1 MWFVVTRKRLPTP
14 SAKRDT
20 NSFAGPWSIIV
31 AAFCIVAGAARASDG
46 EAPALP
52 ETLDEVVF
60 ATRAYGPDGH
70 YYANFGYYC
79 FDPEQKVYSQGGG
92 GLWRLNLRTGQLT
105 ALLQDDDGG
114 VRDPQV
120 DYDARKVLFS
130 YRKGGSHHYHLYEIN
145 LDGSQLRQLT
155 DGPYDDIEPTY
166 LPDGDIVF
174 CSTRCNRWVMC
185 WKAPV
190 AILYRCDAEG
200 GNVEML
206 SSNTSTENTPAVLPD
221 GRILYTR
228 WEYVERSQLAYHHLW
243 TMNADGTGQMTFFGN
258 MHPTGMHYNIRERV
272 GREVRYENVPGDVA
286 MLDAKPIPGTRKVVS
301 IFSPGHGRREHKG
314 FVTVVDPRRGPD
326 HQPSARRIH
335 PGGAWRDPYPVAADR
350 FLVARANE
358 LHLMDIEGNT
368 RLLHRLAGDP
378 PAMMLHEP
386 SPVRPRSRERRF
398 PARTDPAQPTGRLIL
413 SDVTVGRNMEG
424 VERGEIRKLLV
435 LEQLP
440 GPFHNSPGFDGI
452 SLWGTFSL
460 HRILGTVPVEPDGS
474 AFFEVPAM
482 RSLFF
487 VALDENDLAVKKMQ
501 SFVTVQPGE
510 TTSCVGCH
518 EPRTLAPANPGR
530 AVLTALRRP
539 PSPIAPIAGMP
550 EIVDFRRHV
559 QPILD
564 RHCIG
569 CHNAR
574 DRAGELSLEAGP
586 GMPSHGRGRVFSSYV
601 NLVRRLGFVAD
612 GRNAHGNRPPRTMG
626 SSASKLM
633 TRIDGS
639 HNDVA
644 VSEDEAALI
653 RLWLDSGAAANGT
666 YAIMDG
672 GTPEN
677 PSPLYIREMK
687 RYGIL
692 PPDFDP
698 ATDPFDP
705 YATDE
710 AYWQMFW
717 HPNATPG
724 DGAAQPMTGGESP

>member
-1 MWFVVTRKRLPTP
+1 MPVSRLYLLPCVL
-14 SAKRDT
+14 
-20 NSFAGPWSIIV
+20 V
-31 AAFCIVAGAARASDG
+31 AAAVFAAVSSAHRAA
-46 EAPALP
+46 EAMDAAI
-52 ETLDEVVF
+52 DDVVF
-60 ATRAYGPDGH
+60 AVRPFGPDGH
-70 YYANFGYYC
+70 YYANFGYFC

-92 GLWRLNLRTGQLT
+92 SLRRLNVRTGRVT
-105 ALLQDDDGG
+105 TLLDDPEGG

-120 DYDARKVLFS
+120 HYDGRKVLFS
-130 YRKGGSHHYHLYEIN
+130 YRRGGSDYYHLYEIN
-145 LDGSQLRQLT
+145 VDGTGLRQLT
-155 DGPYDDIEPTY
+155 DGPFDDIEPTY
-166 LPDGDIVF
+166 LPDGSIVF
-174 CSTRCNRWVMC
+174 CSSRCNRWVLC
-185 WKAPV
+185 WKVPV
-190 AILYRCDAEG
+190 AILYRCDADG
-200 GNVEML
+200 GNIEML
-206 SSNTSTENTPAVLPD
+206 SSNAVTENTPAVLPD

-243 TMNADGTGQMTFFGN
+243 TINPDGTGQMAYFGN
-258 MHPTGMHYNIRERV
+258 MHPTGMHHNVAQRV
-272 GREVRYENVPGDVA
+272 GREVRYDNVPGDVA
-286 MLDAKPIPGTRKVVS
+286 MLGAKPIPGTRKVVS

-335 PGGAWRDPYPVAADR
+335 PGGDWRDPHPVAADR

-358 LHLMDIEGNT
+358 LHLMDLEGNT
-368 RLLHRLAGDP
+368 QLLHRLAGDP

-386 SPVRPRSRERRF
+386 SPVRPRPRERLAAPRSD
-398 PARTDPAQPTGRLIL
+398 AAQAVGHLIL
-413 SDVTVGRNMEG
+413 ADAAAGRNMDG
-424 VERGEIRKLLV
+424 VAPGEIRKLLV

-440 GPFHNSPGFDGI
+440 GPFHNSPGFDGL

-474 AFFEVPAM
+474 AFFEAPAM

-487 VALDENDLAVKKMQ
+487 VALDEHDLAVKKMQ

-510 TTSCVGCH
+510 TTGCVGCH
-518 EPRTLAPANPGR
+518 EPRIVAPANPGR
-530 AVLTALRRP
+530 ATLAALQRRP
-539 PSPIAPIAGMP
+539 SRIEPIAGMP
-550 EIVDFRRHV
+550 EIVDFRRHL

-586 GMPSHGRGRVFSSYV
+586 GMPSHGRGRVYSSYV
-601 NLVRRLGFVAD
+601 ALVQRLGFVAD
-612 GRNAHGNRPPRTMG
+612 GRNAHGNRPPRSMG

-644 VSEDEAALI
+644 VSAEEAALL

-677 PSPLYIREMK
+677 PSPLYVREMQ

-698 ATDPFDP
+698 ASDPFDP

-710 AYWQMFW
+710 AYWRSFW
-717 HPNATPG
+717 HRPA
-724 DGAAQPMTGGESP
+724 DRGE